1 MKQNSINT
9 NPSLTEC
16 LEGSAECSSKSGL
29 RGGLSILLVDDDRQ
43 NSLFLK
49 KFLEVEGY
57 EVAYAENGQAGWEQF
72 VNCSSAKDGHF
83 LKNQASPFGMPSAH
97 LKESSICKFD
107 LVLLDVNMP
116 VMNGFELA
124 RRIRE
129 VDTRVLIFFLTDRT
143 EKTDRLRGFDL
154 KGNDYIPKPFYP
166 EELIARIKERT
177 KQIDSDPSP
186 FLLGHTLF
194 NPNLATIE
202 YAGRRQHLTVRQSDI
217 LLLLAQDLGD
227 IVERDFIL
235 ERVWG
240 NASYANSLALN
251 VQISYLRHLLAAD
264 NTLAITSLK
273 KRGYVLEVKTD
284 GLKR

>member
-1 MKQNSINT
+1 M
-9 NPSLTEC
+9 
-16 LEGSAECSSKSGL
+16 
-29 RGGLSILLVDDDRQ
+29 RILLVDDDRQ

-57 EVAYAENGQAGWEQF
+57 EVACAENGSEGWEEF
-72 VNCSSAKDGHF
+72 EK
-83 LKNQASPFGMPSAH
+83 
-97 LKESSICKFD
+97 SIKAQSTGDQSLNGKSYD

-166 EELIARIKERT
+166 EEIIARIKERT
-177 KQIDSDPSP
+177 DSPESFS
-186 FLLGHTLF
+186 FLLGHTRF
-194 NPNLATIE
+194 SPTLATIE
-202 YAGRRQHLTVRQSDI
+202 YNGHRQHLTVRQSDI
-217 LLLLAQDLGD
+217 LLLLAQNLGN
-227 IVERDFIL
+227 IVERDLIL

-240 NASYANSLALN
+240 NGSYANSLALN
-251 VQISYLRHLLAAD
+251 VQITYLRHLLSAD
-264 NTLAITSLK
+264 STLAITSLK
-273 KRGYVLEVKTD
+273 KRGYVLEVK
-284 GLKR
+284 